1 MLLAIA
7 ITVLNFAHPH
17 DIVVNE
23 EGVGKTYH
31 VSDTLQIKTVDVQ
44 KIEFSLDIAGANGS
58 SCEMKG
64 TAAKVANHFEYT
76 EKKCV
81 LQITF
86 DKKRAS
92 VTDVGDICRVDW
104 CGARA
109 SIGTT
114 EFKRAKKKR

>member
-23 EGVGKTYH
+23 EGVGKMYH
-31 VSDTLQIKTVDVQ
+31 VSDTLQIKTVDHQ
-44 KIEFSLDIAGANGS
+44 TIDFSLDIAGTNGS

-64 TAAKVANHFEYT
+64 LAAKVADHFEYT

-81 LQITF
+81 LRIKF
-86 DKKRAS
+86 DKKDAS
-92 VTDVGDICRVDW
+92 VIDVGNICRLDW

-114 EFKRAKKKR
+114 EFKRTKKKR

>member
-7 ITVLNFAHPH
+7 ITVLQFTNPH

-23 EGVGKTYH
+23 EGVGKKYH
-31 VSDTLQIKTVDVQ
+31 VADALEIKTVDDQ
-44 KIEFSLDIAGANGS
+44 KIDFSLDIAGANGS

-64 TAAKVANHFEYT
+64 TATKVADHFEYT
-76 EKKCV
+76 ENKCV

-86 DKKRAS
+86 DKKHAK
-92 VTDVGDICRVDW
+92 VTDVGNACRADW

-114 EFKRAKKKR
+114 KFKRATKKR

>member
-7 ITVLNFAHPH
+7 ITVLNFANPH

-23 EGVGKTYH
+23 DGVGKKYH
-31 VSDTLQIKTVDVQ
+31 VSDTLQIKIVDDQ
-44 KIEFSLDIAGANGS
+44 KIDFSLDIAGANGS
-58 SCEMKG
+58 SCEMQG
-64 TAAKVANHFEYT
+64 TAAKVADHFEYS
-76 EKKCV
+76 ENKCV
-81 LQITF
+81 LQIKF

-92 VTDVGDICRVDW
+92 ATDVGDLCRLDW

-114 EFKRAKKKR
+114 KFKRATKKH